1 MDQVKPQ
8 VEQQM
13 SRTTDTESVSSGVG
27 GHKYADSSDHF
38 INPYGSKD
46 QLDRISNKGEWARSR
61 RSSSSSSRM
70 GDSSP
75 NREIVQLASI
85 KETVNAEKTTQ
96 ADLESLIT
104 AKLSQCRVI
113 FDFSCDPLSDLKY
126 KVVFILFIA
135 LIIILDLHFILC

>member
-1 MDQVKPQ
+1 MPSGMGLKGDP
-8 VEQQM
+8 
-13 SRTTDTESVSSGVG
+13 SS
-27 GHKYADSSDHF
+27 HLITCF
-38 INPYGSKD
+38 GSKD
-46 QLDRISNKGEWARSR
+46 QLDRISNKEWARSR

-85 KETVNAEKTTQ
+85 KETVSAEKTTQ

-104 AKLSQCRVI
+104 AKLTQCRVI

-126 KVVFILFIA
+126 KVRYCGMNLMPSTLFSHPR
-135 LIIILDLHFILC
+135 LIGNNNNNTRTVAVAI